1 MIVKPR
7 LDHPEKNTHATAP
20 GFARMFEKFGF
31 VFEPVDTPRSGAADG
46 RAEKRP

>member
-7 LDHPEKNTHATAP
+7 LDQPEKQAHGIAP

-31 VFEPVDTPRSGAADG
+31 VFEPVDAPRGGAVDG
-46 RAEKRP
+46 RGEQRP

>member
-7 LDHPEKNTHATAP
+7 LDQPEEQAHGTAP
-20 GFARMFEKFGF
+20 GFARVFEKLGF

-46 RAEKRP
+46 CQSQHP

>member
-7 LDHPEKNTHATAP
+7 LDQPKLQTHVTAP

-31 VFEPVDTPRSGAADG
+31 VFEPVDTPRGGAADG
-46 RAEKRP
+46 RGEQRP